1 MLLDDLTYGKFF
13 STDGEGGGGAG
24 ANDGEGN
31 NDGNTGANDNHVT
44 GDGGDDLTALK
55 SALDKERKAARDAS
69 KQLKSL
75 QAELDQLRNAGK
87 SEEEQREAALK
98 SLQTEAERWKTRAL
112 ESAARVAVSDAAA
125 KANAIEP
132 AAIFALVSRDIDYDD
147 DGQPTNVA
155 DVIANARKAYPGLFR
170 AAAGSGDGGKGGTG
184 AEANDMNALIRRAAG
199 RT

>member
-31 NDGNTGANDNHVT
+31 NDGNTGANDNHGT

-112 ESAARVAVSDAAA
+112 ESAAKVAVSDAAA

-132 AAIFALVSRDIDYDD
+132 AAIFALVSRDLDYDD

-155 DVIANARKAYPGLFR
+155 DVIAHARNAYPGLFR

-184 AEANDMNALIRRAAG
+184 ADTNDMNTLIRRHAG
-199 RT
+199 RI